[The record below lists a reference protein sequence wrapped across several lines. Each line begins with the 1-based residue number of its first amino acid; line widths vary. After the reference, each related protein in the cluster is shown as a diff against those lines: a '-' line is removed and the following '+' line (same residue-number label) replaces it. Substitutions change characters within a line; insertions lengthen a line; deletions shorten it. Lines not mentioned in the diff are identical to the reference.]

1 MREWLGF
8 KRTPPTLVDAASSVL
23 LEEAAWLPADL
34 VVDEDV
40 CPRIRQ
46 LTIHEHRNF
55 RLIGDPELCG
65 RPVDSPDRPVM
76 IAPNEDESVPLVE
89 VVPAPPPP
97 PSEDDISD
105 PRLVWIIG
113 RLNERERRILRMK
126 ARGERTWA
134 DAAVSCGATLAEG
147 GNLRRKVKRLSKTA
161 DGTVAVVSARAAGW

>member
-65 RPVDSPDRPVM
+65 
-76 IAPNEDESVPLVE
+76 LVE

-134 DAAVSCGATLAEG
+134 DAAVSCV
-147 GNLRRKVKRLSKTA
+147 RRSRKGETCA
-161 DGTVAVVSARAAGW
+161 AR